1 MLVLHRL
8 RHPLPRPLLA
18 SSISSCWS
26 STTKGERRPAM
37 ASSSSSASAAVV
49 AEGSAARRFW
59 IAASTREAAFAA
71 YTPFLLSL
79 AAGNLHLDGFRHYIA
94 QDAHFLHA
102 FARAYE
108 MAEDC
113 ADDDD
118 DRATI
123 AALRKA
129 ILQELNLHAS
139 VLKEWGVDPTKVI
152 PPSAATTKYTDFLLA
167 TAAGKVDGAKG
178 SDKMVTPFEKTK
190 IAAYTVGAMTPCM
203 RLYAYLGKELTAFLK
218 QDENHPYKKW
228 INTYASSDFEDNA
241 LQIEELLDKL
251 SVSLT
256 GEELEII
263 GKLYQQAMKLEVEF
277 FSAQLVDQPIV
288 APLSRYCGAKYKLLV
303 FSDFDLTCT
312 VVDSSAILAEI
323 AILSFQKS
331 SQSGIDN
338 TLDRTK
344 SADLRNSWNML
355 SKQYMEEYEE
365 CMERL
370 LPSEESK
377 SLDYDQLYK
386 GLEVL
391 AEFEKLANSR
401 VVDSGVLR
409 GMNLEDIRKAGERL
423 ILQDGCKNFFQKIG
437 RTRENLNLDIHIL
450 SYCWCAELIRS
461 AFSSVGCLD
470 GVNIH
475 SNEFAFEGSVSTG
488 EIDRKMQSP
497 VDKVEKFKSIKS
509 GTDSTTPSLS
519 VYIGDSVG
527 DLLCLL
533 EADIGIVVGSS
544 TSLRRVGKQFGVSF
558 VPLFPGLVEKQR
570 QLTEQ
575 DASVFK
581 ARSGVLYTVSSWSEI
596 HAFILGSDFS

>member
-1 MLVLHRL
+1 
-8 RHPLPRPLLA
+8 
-18 SSISSCWS
+18 
-26 STTKGERRPAM
+26 M
-37 ASSSSSASAAVV
+37 ASSSSSPASAVVV

-79 AAGNLHLDGFRHYIA
+79 AAGNLRLDAFRHYIA

-102 FARAYE
+102 FARASGLHWTGSDPILPFLLAATTNQSISYE
-108 MAEDC
+108 MSEDC

-139 VLKEWGVDPTKVI
+139 VLKEWGVDPTKEI

-203 RLYAYLGKELTAFLK
+203 RLYAHLGKELAVFLK

-277 FSAQLVDQPIV
+277 FSAQLVDQPVV
-288 APLSRYCGAKYKLLV
+288 APLSRYCDPKYKLLI

-331 SQSGIDN
+331 SQSGVDN
-338 TLDRTK
+338 TLDRAK

-370 LPSEESK
+370 LPPEESK

-386 GLEVL
+386 GLEML

-423 ILQDGCKNFFQKIG
+423 ILQDGCKNFFQRIG
-437 RTRENLNLDIHIL
+437 KTRESLNLDIHIL

-470 GVNIH
+470 GLNIH

-488 EIDRKMQSP
+488 QIDRKMQSP
-497 VDKVEKFKSIKS
+497 LDKVEKFKSIKS
-509 GTDSTTPSLS
+509 GMDSTAPLLS

-558 VPLFPGLVEKQR
+558 VPLFPVVVEKQR

-575 DASVFK
+575 EASVFK

-596 HAFILGSDFS
+596 LAFILGSDFS

>member
-1 MLVLHRL
+1 MLVLRRL

-18 SSISSCWS
+18 SSCWS
-26 STTKGERRPAM
+26 STTKGKGRPAM

-79 AAGNLHLDGFRHYIA
+79 AAGNLCLDAFRHYIA

-139 VLKEWGVDPTKVI
+139 VLKEWGVDPTKEI

-203 RLYAYLGKELTAFLK
+203 RLYAYLGKELTVLLK
-218 QDENHPYKKW
+218 QEENHPYKKW
-228 INTYASSDFEDNA
+228 ISTYASSDFEDNA

-277 FSAQLVDQPIV
+277 FSAQLVDQPVV
-288 APLSRYCGAKYKLLV
+288 APLSRYCGEKYKLLV

-331 SQSGIDN
+331 SQSGDN

-409 GMNLEDIRKAGERL
+409 GMSLEDIRKAGERL
-423 ILQDGCKNFFQKIG
+423 ILQDGCKNFFQKIR
-437 RTRENLNLDIHIL
+437 RTRESLNLDIHIL

-488 EIDRKMQSP
+488 QIDRKMQSP
-497 VDKVEKFKSIKS
+497 LDKVEKFKSIKS
-509 GTDSTTPSLS
+509 GTDSTAPLLS

-533 EADIGIVVGSS
+533 EADIGIVVGSR
-544 TSLRRVGKQFGVSF
+544 TSLRRVGRQFGVSF

-575 DASVFK
+575 DASGFK
-581 ARSGVLYTVSSWSEI
+581 ARSGVLYTVSSWSEV

>member
-1 MLVLHRL
+1 
-8 RHPLPRPLLA
+8 
-18 SSISSCWS
+18 
-26 STTKGERRPAM
+26 
-37 ASSSSSASAAVV
+37 
-49 AEGSAARRFW
+49 
-59 IAASTREAAFAA
+59 
-71 YTPFLLSL
+71 
-79 AAGNLHLDGFRHYIA
+79 
-94 QDAHFLHA
+94 
-102 FARAYE
+102 

-139 VLKEWGVDPTKVI
+139 VLKEWGVDPTKEI

-167 TAAGKVDGAKG
+167 TAAGKVDGTKG

-203 RLYAYLGKELTAFLK
+203 RLYAYLGKELMAFLK

-277 FSAQLVDQPIV
+277 FSAQLVDQPVV
-288 APLSRYCGAKYKLLV
+288 APLSRYCDPKYKLLI

-323 AILSFQKS
+323 AILSFQKA

-338 TLDRTK
+338 NLDRTK
-344 SADLRNSWNML
+344 SGDLRNSWNML

-370 LPSEESK
+370 LSPEESN
-377 SLDYDQLYK
+377 SLDYDKLYK

-423 ILQDGCKNFFQKIG
+423 ILQGGCKNFFQKIVK
-437 RTRENLNLDIHIL
+437 TKENLNLDIHIL

-461 AFSSVGCLD
+461 AFSSAGCLD
-470 GVNIH
+470 GLNIH
-475 SNEFAFEGSVSTG
+475 SNEFGFEESVSTG

-497 VDKVEKFKSIKS
+497 LDKVEKFKSIRS
-509 GTDSTTPSLS
+509 DVDSTVPFLS

-533 EADIGIVVGSS
+533 EADIGIVIGSS
-544 TSLRRVGKQFGVSF
+544 TILRRVGKQFGVSF

-570 QLTEQ
+570 QLTDE
-575 DASVFK
+575 DVSVFK

>member
-1 MLVLHRL
+1 MLVLRRL
-8 RHPLPRPLLA
+8 RLRLPLPRPLA
-18 SSISSCWS
+18 SLPSTSSFPSSCPS
-26 STTKGERRPAM
+26 SARRGKGGAM
-37 ASSSSSASAAVV
+37 SSSAASSSAV

-71 YTPFLLSL
+71 YTPFLLAL
-79 AAGNLHLDGFRHYIA
+79 AAGSLRLDAFRHYIA

-108 MAEDC
+108 VAEEC

-123 AALRKA
+123 AALRDA
-129 ILQELNLHAS
+129 VLQELKLHAS
-139 VLKEWGVDPTKVI
+139 VLQEWGVDTTKEI
-152 PPSAATTKYTDFLLA
+152 PPCPATTKYTDFLLA
-167 TAAGKVDGAKG
+167 TAAGKVDGTKG

-203 RLYAYLGKELTAFLK
+203 RLYAYLGKELSVFLK

-228 INTYASSDFEDNA
+228 INMYASSDFEDNA
-241 LQIEELLDKL
+241 FQIEELLDKL

-263 GKLYQQAMKLEVEF
+263 GKLYQQAMRLEVGF
-277 FSAQLVDQPIV
+277 FSAQPVDQPVV
-288 APLSRYCGAKYKLLV
+288 APLSRY
-303 FSDFDLTCT
+303 S
-312 VVDSSAILAEI
+312 ILAEI
-323 AILSFQKS
+323 AILSHQKA
-331 SQSGIDN
+331 SQSGTDN

-344 SADLRNSWNML
+344 STDLRNSWNML
-355 SKQYMEEYEE
+355 SKQYMEEYDQ
-365 CMERL
+365 CMEKL
-370 LPSEESK
+370 LPPEEAR
-377 SLDYDQLYK
+377 SLDFDELYK

-401 VVDSGVLR
+401 VVDSGVLK
-409 GMNLEDIRKAGERL
+409 GMNVEDIRKAGERL
-423 ILQDGCKNFFQKIG
+423 ILQDGCRNFFQNIG
-437 RTRENLNLDIHIL
+437 KARESLSLDVHIL

-461 AFSSVGCLD
+461 AFSTVGGLD
-470 GVNIH
+470 GLNIH

-488 EIDRKMQSP
+488 QINRKMESP
-497 VDKVEKFKSIKS
+497 LDKVEMFKAIKS
-509 GTDSTTPSLS
+509 NTDSTAPLLS

-544 TSLRRVGKQFGVSF
+544 TTLRRMGKQFGVSF
-558 VPLFPGLVEKQR
+558 VPLFPGLVDKQR
-570 QLTEQ
+570 QITEEE
-575 DASVFK
+575 ASVFT

-596 HAFILGSDFS
+596 HAFILGNDFS